1 MTATTAPAAVTGT
14 RPGGAVMTQRQITLV
29 ILALMAGMFLSAL
42 DQTIVGTAIRTIGD
56 DLHGLDQQAWV
67 TTAYLITSTIA
78 TPIYGKLSDLFGRR
92 PLYIFGIGVFILG
105 SLLSSF
111 STSMIML
118 AAFRGFQGIG
128 AGALMSLPLAIMGD
142 MLAPRERAK
151 YQGYFLAVFGISSVV
166 GPLIGGVFSGADQ
179 ILWIAGWRWVFLVN
193 VPVGIVALAMVL
205 IFLHLPRFHRA
216 ERPRIDWW
224 GATSV
229 IVALVPLLL
238 VAEQGREWGWTSA
251 AAFICYA
258 LSAIGL
264 AAFLIVERHMGDD
277 AIIPLKL
284 FGSHTFSMATILGF
298 LVGFAM
304 FGAMLTIPLY
314 LQIVKGLTPTESG
327 FATLPMV
334 LGLMISSIVSGQIVA
349 RTGKYRI
356 FPVTGT
362 FVTAAGYVVLTFITV
377 DKPLWFL
384 MIGMFLIGG
393 GLGQLMQSLTLAT
406 QNSVA
411 GRDMGVAT
419 SASTFFR
426 QIGGTMGTAVLLS
439 VLFTVMPTNIQS
451 AMGDRDDLTSALD
464 AALTPSV
471 ATASAN
477 KGVMEEIWTPITTP
491 LTANIQKQLDQGT
504 TQALG
509 AADTAVTDQVT
520 QAVQQ
525 EVAAGRVPAAQ
536 QQAVI
541 DQQVA
546 QATPQAHEQA
556 LTAAADKTHTTVQDG
571 KLVVDWSNEGQ
582 RTYWVDQ
589 VAPKLADQIADR
601 DSSGSSSSDQ
611 SSDTSFLN
619 GADARLTRPFMTG
632 FNASAVT
639 IYWVGLAVILAA
651 FVLSWFFKVPP
662 LRDRSALQEAADNAA
677 VGDDG
682 ADDLHAAAAQ
692 AAVTTGSPVVPSTG
706 EIQVQD
712 PGARAAGDD
721 GSGRAGA
728 GGSLRD
734 TAGRDASRGAEDKSA
749 DRPAG
754 TTAAD
759 GASVT
764 GSAPAAPHDGTHR
777 GSPDPEEGVH
787 APADA
792 DSRPVGTHEALID
805 AVDAEVST
813 GAETTG
819 RVPGDLDAPATGS
832 SAPAPGSDSPTAVTG
847 EHADPRDPGAD
858 DRPHGTHRA

>member
-1 MTATTAPAAVTGT
+1 
-14 RPGGAVMTQRQITLV
+14 MTQRQITLV
-29 ILALMAGMFLSAL
+29 IVGLMAGMFLSAL
-42 DQTIVGTAIRTIGD
+42 DQTVVSTAIRTIGD
-56 DLHGLDQQAWV
+56 DLHGLDEQAWV

-111 STSMIML
+111 STSMLML
-118 AAFRGFQGIG
+118 AAFRAFQGIG

-166 GPLIGGVFSGADQ
+166 GPLIGGLFSGTAS
-179 ILWIAGWRWVFLVN
+179 ILGIAGWRWVFLVN
-193 VPVGIVALAMVL
+193 VPVGVIALAVVL
-205 IFLHLPRFHRA
+205 AFLHLPRFHVV

-229 IVALVPLLL
+229 ILTLVPLLL
-238 VAEQGREWGWTSA
+238 VAEQGREWGWGSPAALVCYIVSA
-251 AAFICYA
+251 V
-258 LSAIGL
+258 GL
-264 AAFLIVERHMGDD
+264 VAFLIIERRMGDD

-284 FGSHTFSMATILGF
+284 FGSRVFSMATVLGF

-334 LGLMISSIVSGQIVA
+334 LGLMISSIVSGQIVS

-362 FVTAAGYVVLTFITV
+362 FVTATGYVVLTFITV

-411 GRDMGVAT
+411 GKDMGVAT

-439 VLFTVMPTNIQS
+439 VLFTVMPTNIAS
-451 AMGDRDDLTSALD
+451 AMGDRADLTPALN
-464 AALTPSV
+464 AALNPSV
-471 ATASAN
+471 ASAPAN
-477 KGVMEEIWTPITTP
+477 KGVMQQIWTPITTGV
-491 LTANIQKQLDQGT
+491 TQNIQKQLDQGAA
-504 TQALG
+504 QAIS
-509 AADTAVTDQVT
+509 AADTAVTQQVD

-525 EVAAGRVPAAQ
+525 KVDAGQIPASQ
-536 QQAVI
+536 KQAVV

-546 QATPQAHEQA
+546 QAKPQAEQQA
-556 LTAAADKTHTTVQDG
+556 LQAAAEKTHTTVSG
-571 KLVVDWSNEGQ
+571 STLKVDWSNTAQ

-589 VAPKLADQIADR
+589 VAPKLADQIADKSS
-601 DSSGSSSSDQ
+601 DSSGSTSAT
-611 SSDTSFLN
+611 SDTSFLN

-632 FNASAVT
+632 FNQSAVT

-662 LRDRSALQEAADNAA
+662 LRDRSALQEAADDAA
-677 VGDDG
+677 QASAAG
-682 ADDLHAAAAQ
+682 AAAGTGAAAAGTG
-692 AAVTTGSPVVPSTG
+692 AAVATGGTPGVST
-706 EIQVQD
+706 E
-712 PGARAAGDD
+712 DD
-721 GSGRAGA
+721 GLWGA
-728 GGSLRD
+728 PEE
-734 TAGRDASRGAEDKSA
+734 DASGHPVAAE
-749 DRPAG
+749 
-754 TTAAD
+754 
-759 GASVT
+759 
-764 GSAPAAPHDGTHR
+764 PHPGTHR
-777 GSPDPEEGVH
+777 GEPDPLELDELPEPPHDPDGTSAPLH
-787 APADA
+787 A
-792 DSRPVGTHEALID
+792 HEAAPD
-805 AVDAEVST
+805 A
-813 GAETTG
+813 
-819 RVPGDLDAPATGS
+819 GS
-832 SAPAPGSDSPTAVTG
+832 SAPAEDATPASDPLPEDG
-847 EHADPRDPGAD
+847 HEHGR
-858 DRPHGTHRA
+858 HRA